1 MRAALEA
8 RLASEVGFGS
18 YGGLWTGGTS
28 FGLRLKDYTVN
39 RFVREGVKGSL
50 LISQVT

>member
-8 RLASEVGFGS
+8 RLASEVGYS
-18 YGGLWTGGTS
+18 YGGWWTGGTS
-28 FGLRLKDYTVN
+28 FSLRLKDYTVN